1 MRNFYDYGIMKFNFS
16 KSRNGGCLF
25 KLVKLA
31 ILVVLIL
38 IVIAYFSIT
47 YIADYALKTIT
58 SGTGIESGVGSI
70 SMSLTKQQLDV
81 KNFFLTNPPNY
92 KKCNA
97 ISFKNAFVDTDISPM
112 KFLKDKIL
120 VVDEIRI
127 DGLFL
132 NLDLRTGSGLSALLT
147 SPKSNITEI
156 SEILQKSLGVDSSVA
171 EEEPSSEPAQE
182 TQAGDSEPMRFI
194 IKRIV
199 FDDGTVSGAF
209 NNKGFEFPLP
219 SFTIENIG
227 VRENGLT
234 GGELAVKLTG
244 IIGTRVTVDAVKHI
258 TKESVNITEGA
269 AKDGVDATRDVGKD
283 ISNAIKSIFN

>member
-1 MRNFYDYGIMKFNFS
+1 MNFNFS

-182 TQAGDSEPMRFI
+182 TQSR
-194 IKRIV
+194 
-199 FDDGTVSGAF
+199 
-209 NNKGFEFPLP
+209 
-219 SFTIENIG
+219 SFQ
-227 VRENGLT
+227 
-234 GGELAVKLTG
+234 
-244 IIGTRVTVDAVKHI
+244 
-258 TKESVNITEGA
+258 
-269 AKDGVDATRDVGKD
+269 
-283 ISNAIKSIFN
+283 